1 MSNRL
6 DKLLDTNKNI
16 LTLYLTSGYP
26 DKEISNEI
34 AQILLKS
41 NIDILEIGIP
51 FSDPIADGPT
61 IQNTSY
67 KAINS
72 IDEPIIDFTFNTI
85 EKLRKGEY
93 DWVDIGYDKK
103 VLTEFTGRQLKTCN
117 NFSLPTIENL
127 RVSYYARQCT
137 IGT

>member
-1 MSNRL
+1 MNNRL

-26 DKEISNEI
+26 DKEISNDI

-72 IDEPIIDFTFNTI
+72 INEPIIDFTFNTI
-85 EKLRKGEY
+85 ETLRK
-93 DWVDIGYDKK
+93 I
-103 VLTEFTGRQLKTCN
+103 N
-117 NFSLPTIENL
+117 NEKPIILM
-127 RVSYYARQCT
+127 SYF
-137 IGT
+137 

>member
-41 NIDILEIGIP
+41 NIQILQI
-51 FSDPIADGPT
+51 
-61 IQNTSY
+61 
-67 KAINS
+67 
-72 IDEPIIDFTFNTI
+72 
-85 EKLRKGEY
+85 R
-93 DWVDIGYDKK
+93 
-103 VLTEFTGRQLKTCN
+103 
-117 NFSLPTIENL
+117 
-127 RVSYYARQCT
+127 
-137 IGT
+137 